1 MITAL
6 DHIAVVVADLDA
18 ALAAYERFLGRR
30 ASWKGRYH
38 GGAAHAWLQLPNMAL
53 NIIAPAGEG
62 VLGDEVRQRLEAS
75 GEGLWAI
82 AFTVDG
88 LDAFRAQAGRRG
100 VASDEPAVLIST
112 ALDGARRS
120 WRLCE
125 AEKASSHGVDIVLVE
140 RSDDPLP
147 ISPPLESESSAVA
160 GLDHVVINT
169 PNPERA
175 LALYGARLGLDFRL
189 ERSNP
194 AWGSRLMFFRCG
206 GAVVEIGSSLRGE
219 VDPAGPDRLSGLAWR
234 IADPHA
240 TQARIAASGFDVSDV
255 RTGRKPGTTVFTVRS
270 GVPGAPTLM
279 LSAEPSADA

>member
-6 DHIAVVVADLDA
+6 GHIAVAVTDLEA
-18 ALAAYERFLGRR
+18 AVYAYETLLGRR
-30 ASWKGRYH
+30 AWRGRYP
-38 GGAAHAWLQLPNMAL
+38 GADHAWLQLPNMAL
-53 NIIAPAGEG
+53 NVIAPAGDG
-62 VLGDEVRQRLEAS
+62 ALGEAVRDRLADA

-88 LDAFRAQAGRRG
+88 LDGFRAQAARRG
-100 VASDEPAVLIST
+100 VAFGEPGDLASE
-112 ALDGARRS
+112 GANGERRR

-125 AEKASSHGVDIVLVE
+125 ADAAATAGVEIVLVE
-140 RSDDPLP
+140 RGAVPFPIAEPLAGGAA
-147 ISPPLESESSAVA
+147 AVS

-194 AWGSRLMFFRCG
+194 QWGSRLMFFRCG
-206 GAVVEIGSSLRGE
+206 GAVVEIGASLRGE
-219 VDPAGPDRLSGLAWR
+219 PDPSGPDRLSGLAWR
-234 IADPHA
+234 VADPHA
-240 TQARIAASGFDVSDV
+240 ANARIAAGGFDISEV
-255 RTGRKPGTTVFTVRS
+255 RTGRKPGTHVFTVRS

-279 LSAEPSADA
+279 LSADPRAEEV